1 MPNLAFLF
9 RRPSRDP
16 QNIDVTLDNA
26 TYAVRL
32 RRNRQARRYTLRI
45 QTATREVVLTMPQ
58 RGSIADARAFA
69 QQHAAWIATR
79 LDRLPGVVAVAP
91 DGRVPLRG
99 IEHRIVHRP
108 DRRGV
113 AFVAAGA
120 EGEPELHVPGQA
132 PHLGRRVRDFLK
144 KEAARDLD
152 TASRHYAA
160 LLNVTISRISL
171 RDQSSRWG
179 SCSSTGRLCYSWRL
193 IMAPSFV
200 LDYLAA
206 HEVAHLVE
214 LNHSPRFWAAVRRI
228 CPDADRAKTWLD
240 TQGTALHRYD
250 VSGR

>member
-1 MPNLAFLF
+1 MPNLAFLL
-9 RRPSRDP
+9 RRPSREP

-26 TYAVRL
+26 TFPVRL

-79 LDRLPGVVAVAP
+79 LHRLPDRIVFVP
-91 DGRVPLRG
+91 DAQVPLRG
-99 IEHRIVHRP
+99 VPHRIMHRP

-113 AFVAAGA
+113 AFVEAGA
-120 EGEPELHVPGQA
+120 SGEPELHVPGQA
-132 PHLGRRVRDFLK
+132 PHVGRRVRDFLK
-144 KEAARDLD
+144 KEAMHDLD
-152 TASRHYAA
+152 AASRRYAG
-160 LLNVTISRISL
+160 LLNVEISRISL

-193 IMAPSFV
+193 IMAPPFV

-214 LNHSPRFWAAVRRI
+214 LNHSPRFWAAVRGV

-240 TQGTALHRYD
+240 TQGAQLHRYD
-250 VSGR
+250 APEP

>member
-1 MPNLAFLF
+1 MPNLSFLF
-9 RRPSRDP
+9 RRSSREP

-26 TYAVRL
+26 TVPVRL

-58 RGSIADARAFA
+58 RGSIAAARAFA

-79 LDRLPGVVAVAP
+79 LDRLPDVIAFAP

-99 IEHRIVHRP
+99 VDHRIVHRP
-108 DRRGV
+108 DRRGI
-113 AFVAAGA
+113 AFVAIGA
-120 EGEPELHVPGQA
+120 SGEPELHVPGQA

-152 TASRHYAA
+152 AASRRYAA
-160 LLNVTISRISL
+160 LLNVTVSRISL
-171 RDQSSRWG
+171 RDQASRWG

-214 LNHSPRFWAAVRRI
+214 LNHSSRFWATVHRI
-228 CPDADRAKTWLD
+228 CPDADRAKAWLN
-240 TQGTALHRYD
+240 TQGAALHRYD
-250 VSGR
+250 VPEH

>member
-1 MPNLAFLF
+1 MPNLAFLL
-9 RRPSRDP
+9 RRPSREP

-26 TYAVRL
+26 TFPVRL

-79 LDRLPGVVAVAP
+79 LHRLPDRIVFVP
-91 DGRVPLRG
+91 DAQVPLRG
-99 IEHRIVHRP
+99 VPHRIVHRP
-108 DRRGV
+108 DRRGI
-113 AFVAAGA
+113 AFVESGA
-120 EGEPELHVPGQA
+120 SGEPELHVPGQA
-132 PHLGRRVRDFLK
+132 PHVGRRVRDFLK
-144 KEAARDLD
+144 KEAMRDLD
-152 TASRHYAA
+152 AASRRYAG
-160 LLNVTISRISL
+160 LLNVEISRISL

-193 IMAPSFV
+193 IMAPPFV

-214 LNHSPRFWAAVRRI
+214 LNHSPRFWAAVRGV

-240 TQGTALHRYD
+240 THGAQLHRYD
-250 VSGR
+250 APEP